1 MFGTFPIRIN
11 LTKSMKT
18 RRLILSLGL
27 ALAGFAGLQ
36 AQTHKCATHDIWET
50 KALRD
55 PSMIERKQQSDLAI
69 QNWISSHPQ
78 ADETAA
84 VITIPV
90 VVHVVYKNQ
99 TENISDAQIYS
110 QIDVLNQDFRLLN
123 PDSLDNTH
131 PFWSVTAD
139 AEIEFCLASI
149 DPNGNATTGITR
161 TSTTHNTF
169 QNLNIDDI
177 KFTSAGG
184 KDNWDPTQYLNLW
197 VCDLGNQLYGYATFP
212 SDLAVDPN
220 YDGVVINYNSFGTV
234 GAVVAPGDQGR
245 TGSHE
250 IGHWLDLSHIWGD
263 QICGDDLVA
272 DTEPAEDANYG
283 CFTFPFNANNNCG
296 SGVNGEMYMNYMDYT
311 DDACMAM
318 FTAGQKARMR
328 AALNGD
334 RSALLSSAGCSGA
347 TGVRDLAG
355 NPTISLYPN
364 PSNGMVT
371 VETRNFTPR
380 QATISVTN
388 ALGVEV
394 MRYDAVHAFPYSMDL
409 SKLPS
414 DLYFVRLAA
423 GNQLLTQ
430 KVVVTH

>member
-1 MFGTFPIRIN
+1 
-11 LTKSMKT
+11 MKT
-18 RRLILSLGL
+18 RQLLFSLSLSIL
-27 ALAGFAGLQ
+27 GFAGLQ
-36 AQTHKCATHDIWET
+36 AQSTRCAAHDIWEA

-55 PSMIERKQQSDLAI
+55 PSMIERRQQSNLAI
-69 QNWISSHPQ
+69 QNWIASNPQ
-78 ADETAA
+78 TDETAA
-84 VITIPV
+84 LVTIPV

-99 TENISDAQIYS
+99 TENISDAQIFS
-110 QIDVLNQDFRLLN
+110 QMDVLNQDFRLLN
-123 PDSLDNTH
+123 PDSLAVNH
-131 PFWSVTAD
+131 PFWPVTAD
-139 AEIEFCLASI
+139 AEIEFCLASV

-161 TSTTHNTF
+161 TSTTHSTF

-184 KDNWDPTQYLNLW
+184 KDNWDPTRYLNIW

-212 SDLAVDPN
+212 SDLAVDPD
-220 YDGVVINYNSFGTV
+220 YDGVVINYTAFGTLGTV
-234 GAVVAPGDQGR
+234 IAPGDQGR
-245 TGSHE
+245 TATHE

-263 QICGDDLVA
+263 QNCGDDLVA

-283 CFTFPFNANNNCG
+283 CFTFPYNANNNCG
-296 SGVNGEMYMNYMDYT
+296 AGANGEMYMNYMDYT

-318 FTAGQKARMR
+318 FTFGQKARMR

-334 RSALLSSAGCSGA
+334 RSAMLSSAGCSGA
-347 TGVRDLAG
+347 TGVRDAAAVQA
-355 NPTISLYPN
+355 IKLYPN

-371 VETRNFTPR
+371 LETSNFTPR

-394 MRYDAVHAFPYSMDL
+394 MHAAGVKAFPYSLDL
-409 SKLPS
+409 SSLPS

-430 KVVVTH
+430 KIVVSH